1 MSILQFGDS
10 QKLQLVRIL
19 RSTVMVRVGGG
30 WCTLDEFL
38 IKNDPCRGNY
48 IKKLITKI
56 YLYFKMYLNFQIF
69 LKYFFSQGSNQ
80 SRT

>member
-48 IKKLITKI
+48 IKKTDYRNISSLKCILIS
-56 YLYFKMYLNFQIF
+56 NFFEIF
-69 LKYFFSQGSNQ
+69 F
-80 SRT
+80 

>member
-48 IKKLITKI
+48 THLV
-56 YLYFKMYLNFQIF
+56 LNGTRVKCLNQRFGYCRLEIHDYGLHF
-69 LKYFFSQGSNQ
+69 L
-80 SRT
+80 